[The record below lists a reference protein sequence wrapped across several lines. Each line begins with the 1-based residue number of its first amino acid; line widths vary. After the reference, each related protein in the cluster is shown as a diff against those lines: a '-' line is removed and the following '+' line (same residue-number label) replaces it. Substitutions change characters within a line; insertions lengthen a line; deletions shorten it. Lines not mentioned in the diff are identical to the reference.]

1 MITKCT
7 QSLRHKSNVFFGF
20 YIGVKISNG
29 YSKLANYQL
38 GGSGFQ
44 VKSRNSSY
52 HKSKK
57 HQGSEKL
64 ASNGNVRGK
73 RNAKRINGFINES
86 HDEST
91 DSVLT
96 TQYLP
101 QGLFVKPKSFLRGLF
116 KQENCDKYG
125 ELNSSNTLSC
135 QEVPSSA
142 GRSHSIATLNELT
155 SNNDT
160 KG

>member
-1 MITKCT
+1 M
-7 QSLRHKSNVFFGF
+7 
-20 YIGVKISNG
+20 KISNG

-64 ASNGNVRGK
+64 TSHNNVQRK
-73 RNAKRINGFINES
+73 RNTKRINGFINES

-125 ELNSSNTLSC
+125 ELNSPNTLSC

>member
-91 DSVLT
+91 DGVPT
-96 TQYLP
+96 TQFLS

-125 ELNSSNTLSC
+125 ELNSPNTLSC
-135 QEVPSSA
+135 QEVPGNVEGSN
-142 GRSHSIATLNELT
+142 SIATLNELT
-155 SNNDT
+155 SNNVI

>member
-1 MITKCT
+1 MIT
-7 QSLRHKSNVFFGF
+7 QGIMRHKSNVFFGF

-64 ASNGNVRGK
+64 TSHNNVQRK
-73 RNAKRINGFINES
+73 RNTKRINGFINES

-91 DSVLT
+91 TDRVLT
-96 TQYLP
+96 SQYLP
-101 QGLFVKPKSFLRGLF
+101 QGIFVKPKSFLRGLF
-116 KQENCDKYG
+116 RQENCDKYG
-125 ELNSSNTLSC
+125 ELNSHNTLSC
-135 QEVPSSA
+135 QEVPNNA
-142 GRSHSIATLNELT
+142 EGSHSIATLNELT
-155 SNNDT
+155 SSNDI